1 MQWTLISQAPS
12 PVICSLQSDPGSARL
27 DPRLQHRDAPHPC
40 TRGGGRPP
48 ALTRPWGLLQTQHA
62 PLAPGK
68 TSRTK
73 RALLEPVCS
82 QQLLR
87 PSCTSFWPTR
97 QCSESLFRGRT
108 AAVGLHATAHFQP
121 CSSITFIFLTRAEA
135 ELPKATQCAC
145 QRAPC

>member
-1 MQWTLISQAPS
+1 MDSH
-12 PVICSLQSDPGSARL
+12 L
-27 DPRLQHRDAPHPC
+27 DA
-40 TRGGGRPP
+40 PP

-62 PLAPGK
+62 PLATGN

-87 PSCTSFWPTR
+87 PSCTSFWPKR
-97 QCSESLFRGRT
+97 QCSASFSGADSGRG
-108 AAVGLHATAHFQP
+108 AAGPTAHFQP